1 MIRCTQKRE
10 TPRHR
15 INLAIDGEVWSTF
28 QTALKERWQGSFN
41 SWVEFAMTCYMH
53 ESCDDCPY
61 AEEEDKGK
69 GYKREGIGKIQT
81 DTEAISGTD

>member
-1 MIRCTQKRE
+1 MKNRCNVKKQK
-10 TPRHR
+10 PRHR
-15 INLAIDGEVWSTF
+15 ITLALDDEVWSKF

-53 ESCDDCPY
+53 GSCDECPY

-69 GYKREGIGKIQT
+69 GLKPAGIGKNS
-81 DTEAISGTD
+81 TE